1 MHRPC
6 PTKKQIARISMARKR
21 STLMLDED
29 LKLEINRIA
38 VESKV
43 FPCVVIE
50 NLLRL
55 GLKAS
60 QGKNNELLKEK

>member
-1 MHRPC
+1 
-6 PTKKQIARISMARKR
+6 MARKR

-60 QGKNNELLKEK
+60 QGKNNELLKEKSNGRAI

>member
-1 MHRPC
+1 
-6 PTKKQIARISMARKR
+6 MARKR

-60 QGKNNELLKEK
+60 LGKNNELLKEK